1 MATSGTITLSTS
13 GNLEGK
19 IDWTVSG
26 TTVTAKLY
34 AKKKSTTTGT
44 TSGKWSGYV
53 KIGSTQ
59 VNINSSTQIYV
70 AQDWVLMASAS
81 ATCTSNVTVSGSI
94 TGPSNTTLSGK
105 TSSGSATVTVASYV
119 TINSFTTTAN
129 GELGITINWEVSGPI
144 DYLWYSLDNGASWTA
159 RGSVNNT
166 TSGVYTISSGLSAG
180 TSYNCK
186 IRVRSTASQLTTDSS
201 TSSCTTYSYPYVNS
215 WPGNFT
221 MDAATKTLTFKF
233 YNPLS
238 RSITYKFTFGNYSA
252 SGTTT
257 GTSATLSF
265 SSSSGYAQ
273 MTTASSKSITY
284 TATATGLNAS
294 GTATVYGS
302 SSYAGPK
309 ITSSNFKYNIYHN
322 KDILS
327 GLKKLVQGYSYLKIY
342 SSGDIGT
349 PSQGATISSTT
360 FTFGGKSQSV
370 TSTETSFQSDMTFSY
385 TTSTAGTITVK
396 DSRGF
401 TATATV
407 TISCIGYSS
416 PTAIISAVR
425 TDGYGEEV
433 KITGNA
439 SYTSL
444 DNYNSIS
451 AYYWKVGSDGEWT
464 ELDSSTRTVET
475 TLDIDKSQTYYLKVV
490 DAIGNESKAVS
501 ATVSI
506 GQPIVF
512 LDTSTEG
519 VGINSYPT
527 GKGLYVPGGQF
538 HYQNVANVG
547 SDTADTAGWY
557 KVAESTM
564 GGYGNISLVY
574 LVKENH
580 PSGIGGTGILEIV
593 MRCHNTTVS
602 CWSCSWLARRD
613 CTYITRDMIRISI
626 TGMTWTM
633 YVKRSQRQWGR
644 LSFYEL
650 YHTDIDGGFTNNYY
664 PITYF
669 DNNNIP
675 ETTEPTATV
684 TSTDGGALMAYP
696 VGSIYMS
703 VESTSPASMFGGS
716 WTQISGYYLY
726 AGTSGGTT
734 GGSSTSG
741 AASGNTDYT
750 TLSAAQSGLP
760 AHNHGAS
767 GSFEANFYIR
777 HGTTSNTQSVAA
789 GTNTSV
795 TQNAYSDTWGNG
807 FSTSSYSHKPDK
819 VSIEGSVGVSISNNE
834 AKNASEG
841 HRHGLGSHTHS
852 IEPPYYTMYVWK
864 RTA

>member
-1 MATSGTITLSTS
+1 
-13 GNLEGK
+13 
-19 IDWTVSG
+19 
-26 TTVTAKLY
+26 
-34 AKKKSTTTGT
+34 
-44 TSGKWSGYV
+44 
-53 KIGSTQ
+53 
-59 VNINSSTQIYV
+59 
-70 AQDWVLMASAS
+70 MASAS

-451 AYYWKVGSDGEWT
+451 AYYWKVGSDGE
-464 ELDSSTRTVET
+464 
-475 TLDIDKSQTYYLKVV
+475 
-490 DAIGNESKAVS
+490 
-501 ATVSI
+501 
-506 GQPIVF
+506 
-512 LDTSTEG
+512 
-519 VGINSYPT
+519 
-527 GKGLYVPGGQF
+527 
-538 HYQNVANVG
+538 
-547 SDTADTAGWY
+547 
-557 KVAESTM
+557 
-564 GGYGNISLVY
+564 
-574 LVKENH
+574 
-580 PSGIGGTGILEIV
+580 
-593 MRCHNTTVS
+593 
-602 CWSCSWLARRD
+602 
-613 CTYITRDMIRISI
+613 
-626 TGMTWTM
+626 
-633 YVKRSQRQWGR
+633 
-644 LSFYEL
+644 
-650 YHTDIDGGFTNNYY
+650 
-664 PITYF
+664 
-669 DNNNIP
+669 
-675 ETTEPTATV
+675 
-684 TSTDGGALMAYP
+684 
-696 VGSIYMS
+696 
-703 VESTSPASMFGGS
+703 
-716 WTQISGYYLY
+716 
-726 AGTSGGTT
+726 
-734 GGSSTSG
+734 
-741 AASGNTDYT
+741 
-750 TLSAAQSGLP
+750 
-760 AHNHGAS
+760 
-767 GSFEANFYIR
+767 
-777 HGTTSNTQSVAA
+777 
-789 GTNTSV
+789 
-795 TQNAYSDTWGNG
+795 
-807 FSTSSYSHKPDK
+807 
-819 VSIEGSVGVSISNNE
+819 
-834 AKNASEG
+834 
-841 HRHGLGSHTHS
+841 
-852 IEPPYYTMYVWK
+852 
-864 RTA
+864 